1 MAICLYQLN
10 AACVRDLDVMF
21 LADYSSKPS
30 VHANYAE
37 SNYYGL
43 ITKFVNKHAGM
54 EMAQLICGGC
64 RTLLMYTRGAASIRC
79 SCCHTINV
87 APASNQISHIT
98 CGHCRT
104 TLMYPYGAPSVKCAV
119 CQYVTNV
126 GMGNVRVPLPVNRPN
141 GKASTGSMATPS
153 ASPSQTVVVENPMSV
168 DESGK
173 LVSNVVVGITTGKK

>member
-1 MAICLYQLN
+1 ML
-10 AACVRDLDVMF
+10 
-21 LADYSSKPS
+21 
-30 VHANYAE
+30 H
-37 SNYYGL
+37 
-43 ITKFVNKHAGM
+43 
-54 EMAQLICGGC
+54 
-64 RTLLMYTRGAASIRC
+64 
-79 SCCHTINV
+79 
-87 APASNQISHIT
+87 QISHIT

-141 GKASTGSMATPS
+141 GKAATGSMATPS